1 MSGSQSLEE
10 RIWDLV
16 ECIHGSRGRVSL
28 LITGGGSRALTW
40 LLNHPGASRSILE
53 AHVPYHQV
61 ALERHLGSSGPH
73 KVAAETARA
82 MALRAFEEAVA
93 VLAKTEPPEGADSTA
108 IGLGCTAALATDRER
123 KGGDRAHVA
132 VRTPQQYNL
141 TAIEF
146 DRSGGRDRLAQE
158 EALSSVIVQQLA
170 LGCGCER
177 ASGIELPVW
186 VRVEERTLP
195 VQPSLERFLRK
206 GGSRL
211 EIDLEGNEVE
221 AVLSAQDRVL
231 LSGSFNPLHSGH
243 RQLLA
248 AAQRISGREPG
259 LELSVTNV
267 DKAEL
272 GYGELIERV
281 VPLRGEFPLAVTRAP
296 TFVEKSRLFP
306 GIWFVIGYDTARR
319 LVEPDYYEGSAEAMV
334 RALEEISAAGCR
346 FLVAGRTEEGRF
358 RTLGDLVLP
367 KGIDPDLLQAVPESE
382 FRNDASSTQI
392 RLSAGSVQ
400 GS

>member
-1 MSGSQSLEE
+1 MRGSQALEE

-61 ALERHLGSSGPH
+61 ALEHCLGTNRPH
-73 KVAAETARA
+73 KVAAETARV

-93 VLAKTEPPEGADSTA
+93 VLAKTEPIEGADHAA

-123 KGGDRAHVA
+123 RGGDRAHLA
-132 VRTPQQYNL
+132 MRTPQHYHV

-146 DRSGGRDRLAQE
+146 DGSGGRDRLAQE
-158 EALSSVIVQQLA
+158 EVLSSVIVQQLA

-177 ASGIELPVW
+177 ASGIELPAW
-186 VRVEERTLP
+186 ARVEEQSLP
-195 VQPSLERFLRK
+195 AHSSLERFLRK
-206 GGSRL
+206 EDGRL

-221 AVLSAQDRVL
+221 VALSSQDRVL

-243 RQLLA
+243 RHLLA
-248 AAQRISGREPG
+248 AAQRISGREPA
-259 LELSVTNV
+259 LELSITNV

-281 VPLRGEFPLAVTRAP
+281 VPLQGEFPLAITRAP

-334 RALEEISAAGCR
+334 RALEEIGAAGCR
-346 FLVAGRTEEGRF
+346 FLVAGRIEDGLF
-358 RTLGDLVLP
+358 RTLDDIVLP
-367 KGIDPDLLQAVPESE
+367 VGIDPDLLQAVPENE

-392 RLSAGSVQ
+392 RQSAGRVQ

>member
-1 MSGSQSLEE
+1 
-10 RIWDLV
+10 
-16 ECIHGSRGRVSL
+16 
-28 LITGGGSRALTW
+28 
-40 LLNHPGASRSILE
+40 
-53 AHVPYHQV
+53 
-61 ALERHLGSSGPH
+61 
-73 KVAAETARA
+73 
-82 MALRAFEEAVA
+82 
-93 VLAKTEPPEGADSTA
+93 
-108 IGLGCTAALATDRER
+108 R

-296 TFVEKSRLFP
+296 TF
-306 GIWFVIGYDTARR
+306 
-319 LVEPDYYEGSAEAMV
+319 
-334 RALEEISAAGCR
+334 
-346 FLVAGRTEEGRF
+346 
-358 RTLGDLVLP
+358 
-367 KGIDPDLLQAVPESE
+367 
-382 FRNDASSTQI
+382 
-392 RLSAGSVQ
+392 
-400 GS
+400 